1 VRRNVGIRTGQG
13 KGNKNLIKVRRNEGT
28 RTGQGEENKNLVK
41 VRRNEEQELVKVRET
56 RTWSR

>member
-1 VRRNVGIRTGQG
+1 MGIRTGQG